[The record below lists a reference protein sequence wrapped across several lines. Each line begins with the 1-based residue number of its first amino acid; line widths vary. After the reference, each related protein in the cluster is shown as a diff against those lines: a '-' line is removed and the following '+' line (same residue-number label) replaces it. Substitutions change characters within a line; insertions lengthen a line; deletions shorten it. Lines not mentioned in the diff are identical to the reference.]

1 MIFRSPW
8 LDALWVLTPTL
19 FGAVQYL
26 DILWVSGLL
35 LILLD
40 LAEGGLSS
48 TFDNCHEFA
57 GCISCIVQ

>member
-1 MIFRSPW
+1 MVFRSPW

-19 FGAVQYL
+19 FSAVQYL

-35 LILLD
+35 FVVLH

-48 TFDNCHEFA
+48 TLDNCHELA
-57 GCISCIVQ
+57 GCMSWTVQ